1 VSDDPFEG
9 YGRVI
14 SHDGDNV
21 IDWGKTRRDY
31 VQWRP
36 NYPDRFFQALAVFGV
51 GLPNQRILDLG
62 TGTGFLALRFA
73 QVGSHVVGVDISKEQ
88 LDEAR
93 TQASALGLSA
103 QFLECRAE
111 ETGLPSASF
120 DIITAGQSWLYFEKP
135 RMIDETKRLL
145 KRGGLLM
152 TSHLS
157 WLPRQDSIAHASET
171 LVLKHNPKWSAADFS
186 GDVPVMRQ
194 WAEGHFHLHAMFAFD
209 EAIPF
214 TRESWR
220 GRIRACRAV
229 GATLTAEHV
238 AAFDREHEALLQQI
252 AGERFSV
259 LHRMDAH
266 IFRCA

>member
-1 VSDDPFEG
+1 VSEYPFEG
-9 YGRVI
+9 YGRVV

-36 NYPDRFFQALAVFGV
+36 NYPDRFF
-51 GLPNQRILDLG
+51 
-62 TGTGFLALRFA
+62 LALRFA
-73 QVGSHVVGVDISKEQ
+73 QAGADVVGVDISAEQ

-93 TQASALGLSA
+93 KQASALGLSA

-111 ETGLPSASF
+111 ETSLPPESF
-120 DIITAGQSWLYFEKP
+120 DVITAGQSWLYFDKP

-157 WLPRQDSIAHASET
+157 WLPRQDPVASASEA

-186 GDVPVMRQ
+186 GEVPVMRQ
-194 WAEGHFHLHAMFAFD
+194 WAEGHFHLHAMFVFD
-209 EAIPF
+209 EAMPF

-229 GATLTAEHV
+229 GATLPAEQV
-238 AAFDREHEALLQQI
+238 EAFDREHDALLRQI

-259 LHRMDAH
+259 LHRIDAH
-266 IFRCA
+266 IFRPVFTMGLSTTPSLFDSSR